1 MLFCPKCGS
10 MMAPK
15 EEKGKKFMACA
26 CGYSNKKAK
35 SEMKETLEEKEEI
48 AVVDSE
54 QTTNLIVE
62 AICSKCG
69 NNEAEHWSIQTR
81 ASDEPETQF
90 FKCTKCGHTW
100 KE

>member
-1 MLFCPKCGS
+1 
-10 MMAPK
+10 MMFPK

-35 SEMKETLEEKEEI
+35 SEMKETVEEHDEI
-48 AVVDSE
+48 AVVDSD
-54 QTTNLIVE
+54 QSGNLKVE
-62 AICSKCG
+62 ALCAKCG
-69 NNEAEHWSIQTR
+69 HNQAEHWSIQTR

-90 FKCTKCGHTW
+90 FRCMNCKHTW